1 MLLLVVLFGL
11 LLQLCDFLLQL
22 GLCVGL
28 PALPAIQFV
37 GHLALFSDSNWQER
51 GLAALALL
59 FEHFVVLADVLLP
72 FTELLL
78 RSVDG
83 RREDQGLEASDLVT
97 VANCVGVKGHV
108 NSVADGSL

>member
-1 MLLLVVLFGL
+1 MFLLVVLLGL

-28 PALPAIQFV
+28 PALSAIQLV
-37 GHLALFSDSNWQER
+37 GHLALLSDSNWEER
-51 GLAALALL
+51 RLAALALL
-59 FEHFVVLADVLLP
+59 LEHFVVLADVLLS
-72 FTELLL
+72 FAELLL

-83 RREDQGLEASDLVT
+83 RREDQGLEAGDLVA
-97 VANCVGVKGHV
+97 VANSVGVKGHV